1 MRSHATTALGFLV
14 GVLVATAATAT
25 AAIVITGANV
35 KNNSLTGADIKNGSL
50 SSTDLSAASLAKLRA
65 AGAAGP
71 KGDAGAAGPAG
82 AKGDTGAT
90 GAKGDTGNTGT
101 TGNTGATGTYPTVLP
116 SGQTMRGVWGM
127 RDNNQTEFGR
137 GYDGVDFP
145 MPLPAGVLADVV
157 PKNSTTANC
166 TGTVLE
172 PTAAAG
178 RMCVYVGGFSTN
190 GASYDV
196 FPPDGGNGNTDETG
210 KYGMIVSSSSNDT
223 DTATYG
229 SWAVKA
235 P

>member
-65 AGAAGP
+65 GGAAGP
-71 KGDAGAAGPAG
+71 KGDAGSAGPAG
-82 AKGDTGAT
+82 VKGDTGAT

-101 TGNTGATGTYPTVLP
+101 TGTTGATGTYPTVLA
-116 SGQTMRGVWGM
+116 SGQTMRGTWGI
-127 RDNNQTEFGR
+127 RDRSNAAPTH

-145 MPLPAGVLADVV
+145 LPLAAGVLAEVV
-157 PKNSTTANC
+157 PVNSTTSNC

-178 RMCVYVGGFSTN
+178 RMCVHRRVPEQPVSSTT
-190 GASYDV
+190 AC
-196 FPPDGGNGNTDETG
+196 FPPDGGDR
-210 KYGMIVSSSSNDT
+210 
-223 DTATYG
+223 
-229 SWAVKA
+229 
-235 P
+235 